1 MLALFRLFLAL
12 FLGMDPALAERMTD
26 LDAWRN
32 PIAQV
37 RQLLGASA
45 PPARVEGPGRPS

>member
-37 RQLLGASA
+37 RQMLGA
-45 PPARVEGPGRPS
+45 PPAPAEGPGRPS